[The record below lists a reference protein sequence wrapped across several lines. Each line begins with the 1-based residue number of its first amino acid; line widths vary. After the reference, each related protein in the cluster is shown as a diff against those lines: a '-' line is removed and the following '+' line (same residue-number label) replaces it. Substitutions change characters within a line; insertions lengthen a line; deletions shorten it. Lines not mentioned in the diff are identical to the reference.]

1 MLQKLHSWKTSR
13 RALPDKPLESNLLLP
28 FWMLGDKA
36 LKLMQLWIFQN
47 FCDKQKT
54 FLISIF
60 EKGQQ
65 CEISVILQGS
75 PSSKI
80 NVL

>member
-1 MLQKLHSWKTSR
+1 
-13 RALPDKPLESNLLLP
+13 
-28 FWMLGDKA
+28 MLGDKA
-36 LKLMQLWIFQN
+36 LKLMHMWISQN

-65 CEISVILQGS
+65 CEMSVILQGS
-75 PSSKI
+75 PSKFKITSKTYS
-80 NVL
+80 

>member
-1 MLQKLHSWKTSR
+1 
-13 RALPDKPLESNLLLP
+13 
-28 FWMLGDKA
+28 MLGDKA
-36 LKLMQLWIFQN
+36 LKLIHMWISQN

-54 FLISIF
+54 FLIFIF

-65 CEISVILQGS
+65 CEMSVILQGS